1 MAKKTERRLPSRIS
15 ISADHAGVARCKPM
29 IPTESLK
36 AYFDRARRF
45 DQDRAMQIERSS
57 RIAWSIASVSA
68 VIAGVAVFAVAGLTP
83 LKTVEPFVVRVDN
96 ATGIV
101 DVVSALT
108 STAGTYDEAVTKYFA
123 AKYVRAREGYVW
135 SEAEENFRTI
145 ALLSTQAEQARFSDI
160 YRGSN
165 PQSPQNVY
173 GRAATA
179 RITIASISLIN
190 ENVVSVRY
198 MRTIT
203 RGEEARSSHWVATL
217 TYSYANAP
225 MSATDR
231 LVNPLGFAVSDYRAD
246 PEAIN

>member
-1 MAKKTERRLPSRIS
+1 MVSTN
-15 ISADHAGVARCKPM
+15 D
-29 IPTESLK
+29 LK
-36 AYFDRARRF
+36 SYFERARRF
-45 DQDRAMQIERSS
+45 DQDRMVQVERSN
-57 RIAWSIASVSA
+57 RIAWSIAIVASIV
-68 VIAGVAVFAVAGLTP
+68 AGASIFAIAGLTP

-96 ATGIV
+96 STGIV

-145 ALLSTQAEQARFSDI
+145 ALLSTQQEQTRFAAF

-165 PQSPQNVY
+165 PESPQNIY
-173 GRAATA
+173 GRGAAA
-179 RITIASISLIN
+179 RVNIASISLIN
-190 ENVVSVRY
+190 QNVVSVRY

-203 RGEEARSSHWVATL
+203 RGDDVRTTHWVATL
-217 TYSYANAP
+217 TFSYANVP
-225 MSATDR
+225 MSSTDR
-231 LVNPLGFAVSDYRAD
+231 LVNPLGFAVSEYRAD